1 MEKKISLFIQAR
13 QKSTRFPNKIFTKI
27 NNRYVFKLIFDRMN
41 LSKKVNKIF
50 YLIPKK
56 DLKLKKKLNKFKI
69 PYFLGS
75 EKNVIDRFFKATQK
89 TNSEILVRI
98 TADCPLSDPYLLD
111 KMLEIF
117 KKENLDY
124 LSNTFPPTFPDGL
137 DIEIFSSECL
147 KKLIKFAK
155 NKNDKEHVTSFI
167 RSNPSKFKIGNI
179 FLNKQKDFSKHRITL
194 DYIEDLED
202 IVKIFKKFYPK
213 INFNYKQILNFLD
226 KNPNIKQHYNRNI
239 GYGVLKSKD
248 LWNKAIRLIPDGN
261 SFLSKHP
268 RSFNDDNWPIY
279 YSSTSKQ
286 YIYSYDQIKYLDMS
300 MMSVGTNLLGYNN
313 KNIDKKINSVVK
325 KGNMSSLNCV
335 EEVHLAEKLIDM
347 HKWSDMAK
355 FARTGAEAN
364 CIGLRAARLATGK
377 EKIVI
382 CGYHGWHDWYLAANI
397 NNKKNLNNHLFKD
410 LQIEGVPKN
419 LKNFIY
425 SFEYNNLKK
434 LENIVKLDNNIAA
447 IIMEVKR
454 DINPKNDFLKKVRHL
469 CDRKNIVLIF
479 DECTSA
485 FRENFGGLHLK
496 YKIQPDLAMFGKALG
511 NGYPITSIIGKKSIM
526 ETLSDSFV
534 SSTFWS
540 DRIGPTAG
548 LASLKE
554 MENQKSWEILLNLG
568 YYFRKKIKNFDQK
581 DLIEINKEGIIPNI
595 SLKLNPLKT
604 NKKNLISFFLKNN
617 IITSDRIYLSTAHTK
632 ININKYFEVLEKFLD
647 LVKKQKHFLI

>member
-1 MEKKISLFIQAR
+1 M
-13 QKSTRFPNKIFTKI
+13 
-27 NNRYVFKLIFDRMN
+27 
-41 LSKKVNKIF
+41 
-50 YLIPKK
+50 
-56 DLKLKKKLNKFKI
+56 
-69 PYFLGS
+69 
-75 EKNVIDRFFKATQK
+75 
-89 TNSEILVRI
+89 
-98 TADCPLSDPYLLD
+98 
-111 KMLEIF
+111 
-117 KKENLDY
+117 
-124 LSNTFPPTFPDGL
+124 
-137 DIEIFSSECL
+137 
-147 KKLIKFAK
+147 
-155 NKNDKEHVTSFI
+155 
-167 RSNPSKFKIGNI
+167 
-179 FLNKQKDFSKHRITL
+179 
-194 DYIEDLED
+194 
-202 IVKIFKKFYPK
+202 
-213 INFNYKQILNFLD
+213 
-226 KNPNIKQHYNRNI
+226 
-239 GYGVLKSKD
+239 
-248 LWNKAIRLIPDGN
+248 
-261 SFLSKHP
+261 
-268 RSFNDDNWPIY
+268 
-279 YSSTSKQ
+279 
-286 YIYSYDQIKYLDMS
+286 
-300 MMSVGTNLLGYNN
+300 
-313 KNIDKKINSVVK
+313 
-325 KGNMSSLNCV
+325 
-335 EEVHLAEKLIDM
+335 
-347 HKWSDMAK
+347 
-355 FARTGAEAN
+355 
-364 CIGLRAARLATGK
+364 
-377 EKIVI
+377 
-382 CGYHGWHDWYLAANI
+382 
-397 NNKKNLNNHLFKD
+397 
-410 LQIEGVPKN
+410 PKN